1 MKKVLRP
8 ISYFALFILF
18 VSFVT
23 IENHYFISA
32 EGKYSITFPA
42 EYTIE
47 RSNQDDF
54 SSEQVQSSFND
65 HLLFSNANIHK
76 EKLENHESLAKTA
89 YEAFISVMGDATSKQ
104 EVWTVKK
111 NKGLKVE
118 FELSKESLKGVY
130 YVVLIKQVQYQFVV
144 LSPISKWDPSV
155 AKNFIKSLE
164 MLR

>member
-18 VSFVT
+18 VSFVN
-23 IENHYFISA
+23 IESYKFTSS
-32 EGKYSITFPA
+32 EYKYSITYPA
-42 EYTIE
+42 EYTVE
-47 RSNQDDF
+47 NSTTEDF
-54 SSEQVQSSFND
+54 SSEQAQSSFND

-76 EKLENHESLAKTA
+76 EKLTNHESLAKTA
-89 YEAFISVMGDATSKQ
+89 YEAFISVMGVATSKQ

-144 LSPISKWDPSV
+144 LSPISKWDPTV
-155 AKNFIKSLE
+155 ANNFIKTLKIK
-164 MLR
+164 M